1 MIYQTYIH
9 RVQVAITT
17 PEGDHEVIPILRS
30 LLRDNPPRQGK
41 VCHTTGAYVPYSFRT
56 VVSVLLR
63 PTRTRSGKVLWD
75 GTLGFSSSV
84 SEKISKSHRFQ
95 MSLQRQHFPLRHL
108 KTLSV
113 GPAGVWTRDPPLSR
127 PTLAYQANQAELR
140 SQEPHEVPSCIIHAY
155 PCTPFNSKLT
165 LLDSAQFYSNSPLS
179 GITAYLCNVHTGS
192 YELVIFLPSVLMSN
206 RCYSFSGSRTPVN
219 VVIIR
224 SSSLCLMDVRRFV
237 RNEVSSRP

>member
-1 MIYQTYIH
+1 
-9 RVQVAITT
+9 
-17 PEGDHEVIPILRS
+17 
-30 LLRDNPPRQGK
+30 
-41 VCHTTGAYVPYSFRT
+41 
-56 VVSVLLR
+56 
-63 PTRTRSGKVLWD
+63 
-75 GTLGFSSSV
+75 
-84 SEKISKSHRFQ
+84 
-95 MSLQRQHFPLRHL
+95 MSLQRQHFPLRYL

-113 GPAGVWTRDPPLSR
+113 GPAGVLT
-127 PTLAYQANQAELR
+127 PTPRSADQRSPYQANQAELR

-155 PCTPFNSKLT
+155 PYTPFNSKLT

-192 YELVIFLPSVLMSN
+192 YELVILLPRVLMLN